1 MFTFKNQN
9 NNHRFFFE
17 KKNLI
22 YLFSLY
28 LRRAVNIFIYILGE
42 LLIVLCLSQIQ
53 CDLLNHVAYIWEKWR
68 RNGGF
73 FVDFATYNLSVR
85 VLLYI
90 SVLLR
95 NVSMQP

>member
-1 MFTFKNQN
+1 MFTFENQ

-17 KKNLI
+17 KNLI

-68 RNGGF
+68 QNGVF
-73 FVDFATYNLSVR
+73 LWILPRT
-85 VLLYI
+85 I
-90 SVLLR
+90 
-95 NVSMQP
+95 